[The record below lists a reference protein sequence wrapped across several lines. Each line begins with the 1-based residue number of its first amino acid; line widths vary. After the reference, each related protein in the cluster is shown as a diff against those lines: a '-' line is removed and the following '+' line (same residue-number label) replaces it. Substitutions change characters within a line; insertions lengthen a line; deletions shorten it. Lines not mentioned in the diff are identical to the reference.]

1 MQTLFCE
8 KLNKMWEII
17 SEDEHYIYEMISSNW
32 LTCTIRRTEKPKKE
46 ILWMRFADW
55 NYQFF
60 VKTYSKNKDDII
72 SVHFRNTEEYL
83 IEWTYDYKIKKFDD
97 EFIHS
102 IKCVC
107 RSECCEEWCEE
118 WDEEFCDEFLSNLQE
133 YIELMIDLYRD
144 IEWTIKKLKEWI
156 ESKEKLISFFKKYD
170 LDDWNELEEELKQSY
185 ELLHK
190 FENIYSKMEKQ
201 WKH

>member
-1 MQTLFCE
+1 MQTLFFE
-8 KLNKMWEII
+8 KLNKMKII
-17 SEDEHYIYEMISSNW
+17 WEDEHYIYQQISSSPDW
-32 LTCTIRRTEKPKKE
+32 LTCTIRRIEKPKKE
-46 ILWMRFADW
+46 ILWMCFADW

-83 IEWTYDYKIKKFDD
+83 IEWTYDYKTKKFDD

-102 IKCVC
+102 IK
-107 RSECCEEWCEE
+107 EWCDDE
-118 WDEEFCDEFLSNLQE
+118 WWEEFFKDFFHNLQE
-133 YIELMIDLYRD
+133 YIELMIDMYRD